1 MLNPRVPHD
10 PPPPA
15 PPRLPDAH
23 GHPTLQDIRVRLEH
37 HLDAD
42 GRAWLAEALSEA
54 AQAAEA
60 AEAPAETGH
69 APGNAAWELHF
80 ASAGRHCGRT
90 AAGDA
95 RILLLHAADAGT
107 DTLTRLYRQGTA
119 TERAAVLRALPL
131 LPAGA
136 APEALPLVEDALRAN
151 DTTLVAAAVG
161 PYAAAHLDPHGWRH
175 AVLKCLFTSVPLDA
189 VAGLARRARGD
200 AELARMLG
208 DFAHERTAAGRP
220 VPADVHR
227 ALGLTGPPGGCPPA
241 AGAPEDHAP
250 AHPPEE
256 I

>member
-1 MLNPRVPHD
+1 MLNPRAPHD
-10 PPPPA
+10 AEPA
-15 PPRLPDAH
+15 AAPRLPRADE
-23 GHPTLQDIRVRLEH
+23 HPTLQSIEDRLECQ
-37 HLDAD
+37 LDDA
-42 GRAWLAEALSEA
+42 GRTWLREALAGA
-54 AQAAEA
+54 AR
-60 AEAPAETGH
+60 
-69 APGNAAWELHF
+69 APGDAAWELHF

-95 RILLLHAADAGT
+95 RVLLLHAAGAGT
-107 DTLTRLYRQGTA
+107 DTLTRLFRQGTA
-119 TERAAVLRALPL
+119 AERAAVLRALPL
-131 LPAGA
+131 LPAGS

-200 AELARMLG
+200 AELARMLT

-220 VPADVHR
+220 VPADLHR
-227 ALGLTGPPGGCPPA
+227 ALDLTGPASGPPGTT
-241 AGAPEDHAP
+241 GAPEEPAP

-256 I
+256 S